1 MRLRFVLG
9 YAIVDKRE
17 VFTLPSSKQWDN
29 DARSNTYVTRHR
41 IDDEVSLLR
50 ILLTLA
56 YEVM

>member
-17 VFTLPSSKQWDN
+17 VFTLPSSKQW